1 MWMKILVLTLVMA
14 GFVSAVLAE
23 SAESAETV
31 GQPSRQEVAN
41 AILSQSE
48 INLNDLFRL
57 ADLTNPQ
64 LEVDRAWIE
73 ARKGQA
79 VQAGLYPNPEL
90 TLGVDEAFLSE
101 PNPYKMRL
109 ELMQPLILGGRL
121 GLAQEAAQFQME
133 SAQYQLHLSRREV
146 YRQVHR
152 HWANQL
158 YFREVETAFAELQKM
173 AEHTLDLARAR
184 FESRSEPES
193 HVTKALLEV
202 YDLEVSLQRLR
213 GERSRSDAE
222 TIAFL
227 GGLPLPLERLS
238 GSLDPDS
245 DEPVWAVDHSD
256 STGNHPAV
264 RAARMRVA
272 AADAEARAARAARFP
287 DLGVFLAFG
296 QARPEDE
303 NYVEGGITVPVP
315 LFHRNQGRVAE
326 TQSLIVMFEHE
337 ARRVESELNVAL
349 ATAKQNHDLLHQQL
363 ETLETLILPA
373 AERGLDQAQQA
384 YRAGR
389 LMFLELVDAQRTYA
403 DFRQRSIELKRDLA
417 MAEADRLS
425 LLGVGPYAQP
435 GGIR

>member
-1 MWMKILVLTLVMA
+1 MWMKLLVLALILASSALASA
-14 GFVSAVLAE
+14 GQSAEQSAV
-23 SAESAETV
+23 
-31 GQPSRQEVAN
+31 QENVN
-41 AILSQSE
+41 AILNQPE
-48 INLNDLFRL
+48 INLDDLFRL
-57 ADLTNPQ
+57 ADLTSPQ
-64 LEVDRAWIE
+64 LKIDRALIE
-73 ARKGQA
+73 ARQGQA

-90 TLGVDEAFLSE
+90 TLGIDEAFLSE

-109 ELMQPLILGGRL
+109 ELMQPLVLGGRL
-121 GLAQEAAQFQME
+121 GLAREASQFQME
-133 SAQYQLHLSRREV
+133 SAQYQLLLSQREV

-158 YFREVETAFAELQKM
+158 YFRDAELVFVKLQKM
-173 AEHTLDLARAR
+173 TEQTLELVQAR

-202 YDLEVSLQRLR
+202 YNLEVSLQQLR
-213 GERSRSDAE
+213 GEKARSDAE

-227 GGLPLPLERLS
+227 GGLPLPLDRLT
-238 GSLDPDS
+238 GSLDTDF
-245 DEPVWAVDHSD
+245 DEPAWAVDHDFTTAS
-256 STGNHPAV
+256 HPAV
-264 RAARMRVA
+264 EAARKSVA
-272 AADAEARAARAARFP
+272 AADAQARAARAERFP

-296 QARPEDE
+296 QVRPEDE

-315 LFHRNQGRVAE
+315 LFNRNQGRVAE
-326 TQSLIVMFEHE
+326 TRSLTVMYQHQ
-337 ARRVESELNVAL
+337 AQMVENELNVAL
-349 ATAKQNHDLLHQQL
+349 ATARQNHEMLHQQL
-363 ETLETLILPA
+363 ETLQSTILPA

-403 DFRQRSIELKRDLA
+403 DFSLRSLELKRDLA
-417 MAEADRLS
+417 LAEADRLS

>member
-1 MWMKILVLTLVMA
+1 MWTKLFVFILVITGLLSVE
-14 GFVSAVLAE
+14 SAVAAE
-23 SAESAETV
+23 
-31 GQPSRQEVAN
+31 QPTRQEVTDE
-41 AILSQSE
+41 ILSQPE

-64 LEVDRAWIE
+64 LKVDRAWVE

-101 PNPYKMRL
+101 PNPYKMRV

-121 GLAQEAAQFQME
+121 GLAREAAQFQME
-133 SAQYQLHLSRREV
+133 SAQYQLLLSRREV
-146 YRQVHR
+146 YRQVHH

-158 YFREVETAFAELQKM
+158 YFREAETAFAELQKM
-173 AEHTLDLARAR
+173 AQHTLDLARVR

-202 YDLEVSLQRLR
+202 YELEVSLQRLR
-213 GERSRSDAE
+213 GERARSDAE

-238 GSLDPDS
+238 GSLGPDS
-245 DEPVWAVDHSD
+245 NKPVWTDDHSGNKD
-256 STGNHPAV
+256 NHPAI
-264 RAARMRVA
+264 RAARMSVA

-296 QARPEDE
+296 QARPEED
-303 NYVEGGITVPVP
+303 NYVEGGISLPIP
-315 LFHRNQGRVAE
+315 IFHRNQGRVAE

-337 ARRVESELNVAL
+337 ARQVENELNVAL
-349 ATAKQNHDLLHQQL
+349 ATAKQNHELLHQQL

-389 LMFLELVDAQRTYA
+389 LMLLELVDAQRTYA
-403 DFRQRSIELKRDLA
+403 GFRQRSIELKRDLA

-425 LLGVGPYAQP
+425 LLGVGPYDQP
-435 GGIR
+435 GGLR